1 MTTAALRD
9 IRVVEFAEM
18 ISGPYCGKLLA
29 DLGADVVKVE
39 SPQGD
44 ASRAYGPFPNSDPH
58 PERSALFV
66 YANSSKRGV
75 VLDLA
80 SEDTAIEDLAT
91 FKSLLE
97 WADVLID
104 NHAPQVLEDLGLGWD
119 ALHELNPSLVYVS
132 ITPYGRTG
140 PRSGA
145 PGDELTL
152 IHSSGLGNLLPT
164 RSVNISRAPVKMGG
178 CQVGYHGA
186 VAAAVATL
194 GAVIG
199 QRKTE
204 RGQLIDV
211 SLQEV
216 MLNMVSPMVAGTRY
230 HGTTW
235 SRVPDR
241 PPTMGRMQ
249 TKDGYVILNAFDDHH
264 FQALREVMVNPECC
278 AGDEWKS
285 MKYRANHLMDITSHF
300 DAWML
305 KQQKDDVH
313 HRAAGKGIV
322 IGPIATAE
330 DVMKNPQFA
339 ARNFFVE
346 VNHPEAGTHRYAGMP
361 FGMSA
366 SPPEVSRPAPLLGQH
381 NDELRE
387 VIAGEAAKPARRSAA
402 TKQPVDGELPLQG
415 VRVLELCWV
424 WAGPYAGML
433 LGDLGAEV
441 IKVEGHTR
449 TDLMRRSV
457 VWPLAEPAPQTV
469 PPNQGLA
476 FNSVNRSKKGI
487 ALDLRKPEGV
497 DLARRLAAESDI
509 VIDNMRPGALA
520 KLGLGYEELR
530 RARQDIIVASSSGR
544 GSEGPESDYLGYAMV
559 HHGIGGGA
567 YITGYP
573 DDHPCHSTGDVDIMN
588 ATFFAYATLAALY
601 HRERTGEGQ
610 FIDYSQ
616 SEAVSSLIGEVLL
629 GYEMTSVMPERSGNA
644 HPRFAP
650 HNVYRAW
657 GVNRW
662 VALEVH
668 SDEEFRRFAV
678 VLGMPQLA
686 RDPRFQTVTQRK
698 RNEAEL
704 DRIIEAWTSER
715 DRDWLVAQFAG
726 ADLMAAPSRDAR
738 DLYADPHLRARGAF
752 VTVDHPELGEL
763 ELVGPPWK
771 LSDCEMPI
779 RCAPLLGEHTDQVLT
794 GILGMSKAELATLR
808 DSGVIL

>member
-1 MTTAALRD
+1 MTAALQG

-39 SPQGD
+39 TPQGD
-44 ASRAYGPFPNSDPH
+44 ASRAYGPFPKSGPH
-58 PERSALFV
+58 LERSALFM
-66 YANSSKRGV
+66 YANTGKRSV
-75 VLDLA
+75 TLDLHT
-80 SEDTAIEDLAT
+80 EDDMAT
-91 FKSLLE
+91 YKSLLT
-97 WADVLID
+97 WADILID
-104 NHAPQVLEDLGLGWD
+104 NHNPSVLEDLGLGWD
-119 ALHELNPSLVYVS
+119 ALHNLNSALVYVS

-152 IHSSGLGNLLPT
+152 IHASGLGNLLPT
-164 RSVNISRAPVKMGG
+164 RSVDISRPPVKMGG

-199 QRKTE
+199 QKKSSLGR
-204 RGQLIDV
+204 LIDV

-216 MLNMVSPMVAGTRY
+216 MLNMVSPVVAGTRY

-241 PPTMGRMQ
+241 PPAMGRMQ

-264 FQALREVMVNPECC
+264 FQALREVMGNPQWC

-285 MKYRANHLMDITSHF
+285 MRFRTNHLMEVAPQF

-305 KQQKDDVH
+305 EQRKDDIH
-313 HRAAGKGIV
+313 HRAAQKGIV

-330 DVMKNPQFA
+330 DVMKNPQYA
-339 ARNFFVE
+339 ARDFFVE
-346 VNHPEAGTHRYAGMP
+346 VSHPDAGVHRYAGLP
-361 FGMSA
+361 FKMSS
-366 SPPEVSRPAPLLGQH
+366 SPPDGSRPAPRLGQH
-381 NDELRE
+381 NDEIRS
-387 VIAGEAAKPARRSAA
+387 VTAGTDANPATRPAAP
-402 TKQPVDGELPLQG
+402 ELPLKG
-415 VRVLELCWV
+415 VRVLEFCWV

-433 LGDLGAEV
+433 LGNLGADV

-469 PPNQGLA
+469 PPNQGAA
-476 FNSVNRSKKGI
+476 FNTVNRNKRGI
-487 ALDLRKPEGV
+487 TLDLSQPEGV
-497 DLARRLAAESDI
+497 DLALRLAEQSDI

-520 KLGLGYEELR
+520 KLGLGYDDLKRVRE
-530 RARQDIIVASSSGR
+530 DIIVASSSGR
-544 GSEGPESDYLGYAMV
+544 GSEGPERDYLGYAMV

-588 ATFFAYATLAALY
+588 ATFFAFATLAALY
-601 HRERTGEGQ
+601 HRDATGEGQ

-616 SEAVSSLIGEVLL
+616 CEAVSSFIGEVLL
-629 GYEMTSVMPERSGNA
+629 GYEMNSLIPERTGNS
-644 HPRFAP
+644 HPYGAP
-650 HNVYRAW
+650 HNVYKAW

-662 VALEVH
+662 IALEVH
-668 SDEEFRRFAV
+668 SDEEFGRFAQ
-678 VLGMPQLA
+678 VLGMPELTRDDRFLTTA
-686 RDPRFQTVTQRK
+686 RRK
-698 RNEAEL
+698 HKEAEL
-704 DRIIEAWTSER
+704 DRIIGQWTSQR
-715 DRDWLVAQFAG
+715 DRDWMVAQFVEAG
-726 ADLMAAPSRDAR
+726 LMAAPSRDAR
-738 DLYADPHLRARGAF
+738 DLYADPHLRARRAF
-752 VTVDHPELGEL
+752 VTINHPELGEL
-763 ELVGPPWK
+763 ELVAPPWK
-771 LSDCEMPI
+771 ISGCEMPAQ
-779 RCAPLLGEHTDQVLT
+779 RAPFLGEHTDQVLA
-794 GILGMSKAELATLR
+794 GILGLTDADLATLR

>member
-1 MTTAALRD
+1 MATADDVAT
-9 IRVVEFAEM
+9 I
-18 ISGPYCGKLLA
+18 KTLL
-29 DLGADVVKVE
+29 G
-39 SPQGD
+39 
-44 ASRAYGPFPNSDPH
+44 
-58 PERSALFV
+58 
-66 YANSSKRGV
+66 
-75 VLDLA
+75 
-80 SEDTAIEDLAT
+80 
-91 FKSLLE
+91 

-104 NHAPQVLEDLGLGWD
+104 NHTPSVLEDLGLGWD
-119 ALHELNPSLVYVS
+119 ALHDLNSALVYVS

-140 PRSGA
+140 PRSGTR
-145 PGDELTL
+145 GTELTL
-152 IHSSGLGNLLPT
+152 MHASGLANLLPT
-164 RSVNISRAPVKMGG
+164 RSVDTSRPPVKMGG

-194 GAVIG
+194 AAVIG
-199 QRKTE
+199 QKKTQ

-216 MLNMVSPMVAGTRY
+216 LLNMVSPVVAGTRY

-241 PPTMGRMQ
+241 PPAMGRMQ

-264 FQALREVMVNPECC
+264 FQALREVMGNPEWC
-278 AGDEWKS
+278 AGEEWKS
-285 MKYRANHLMDITSHF
+285 MKYRANHLMDIAPNF

-305 KQQKDDVH
+305 KQYKDDIH
-313 HRAAGKGIV
+313 HQAARKGIV
-322 IGPIATAE
+322 IGPIATAK
-330 DVMKNPQFA
+330 DVMKNPQYA
-339 ARNFFVE
+339 ARDFFVA
-346 VNHPEAGTHRYAGMP
+346 VSHPEAGTHRYAGLP
-361 FGMSA
+361 FSMSA
-366 SPPEVSRPAPLLGQH
+366 SPPDGSRPAPLLGQH
-381 NDELRE
+381 NDELPE
-387 VIAGEAAKPARRSAA
+387 VIAAKDAKAGKSVTQSRSRSRETSGLNRKRPNSHESGDQQPAA
-402 TKQPVDGELPLQG
+402 GELPLKG
-415 VRVLELCWV
+415 VRVLEFCWV

-433 LGDLGAEV
+433 LGNLGAEV

-469 PPNQGLA
+469 PPNQGMG
-476 FNSVNRSKKGI
+476 FNTVNRNKLGI
-487 ALDLRKPEGV
+487 TLDLRKPEGI
-497 DLARRLAAESDI
+497 DLARRLAAKSDI

-520 KLGLGYEELR
+520 KLGLDYDAFQ

-752 VTVDHPELGEL
+752 VTVDHAELGEL

-771 LSDCEMPI
+771 LSDCEMPA

-794 GILGMSKAELATLR
+794 GILGMSVSELATLR